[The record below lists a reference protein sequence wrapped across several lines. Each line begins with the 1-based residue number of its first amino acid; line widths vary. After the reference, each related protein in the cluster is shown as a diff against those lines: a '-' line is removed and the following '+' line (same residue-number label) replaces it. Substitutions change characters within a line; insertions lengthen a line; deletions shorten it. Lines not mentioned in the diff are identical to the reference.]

1 MDKVKIGQFI
11 SKCRK
16 DKQLTQEQ
24 LAELLSVTGKSVSKW
39 ENGNSLPD
47 ASLYEPLCSI
57 LDITINE
64 LFAGQRIKDEDYK
77 RIADDNLMQMLKYK
91 LYNMSDK
98 SVTFD
103 EFSNALTRMAEVTTT
118 LKAFETK
125 EEAVHYLMKGS
136 EASLEECAA
145 AYDFYI
151 KMFDVDRLAEDI

>member
-1 MDKVKIGQFI
+1 MDKAKIGKFI
-11 SKCRK
+11 ANCRK
-16 DKQLTQEQ
+16 EKRLTQEQ
-24 LAELLSVTGKSVSKW
+24 LAEMLNVTGKSVSKW

-47 ASLYEPLCSI
+47 ASLYEPLCNI
-57 LDITINE
+57 LGITINE

-98 SVTFD
+98 TITFD
-103 EFSNALTRMAEVTTT
+103 EFSNALTRMAEVTTI

-125 EEAVHYLMKGS
+125 EEAVRYLMQGS
-136 EASLEECAA
+136 GASFEECAD

-151 KMFDVDRLAEDI
+151 KMFKTD